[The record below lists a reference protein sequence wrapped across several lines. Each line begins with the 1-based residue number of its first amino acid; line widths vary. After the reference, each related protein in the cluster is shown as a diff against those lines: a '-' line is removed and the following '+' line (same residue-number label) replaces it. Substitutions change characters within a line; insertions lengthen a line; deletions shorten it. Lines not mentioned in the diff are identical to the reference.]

1 MQKKRY
7 IFSDF
12 DGTLTTKDSMM
23 EIILFQRGKRGLF
36 TALLRILPWI
46 ALMLLH
52 LYSNQKTKEK
62 LLFHCFGRMKEEDFD
77 AFCRRFAD
85 TNRHILRLNLYAKL
99 LKAKREGA
107 EVVVVTASPEKW
119 VARLV
124 PDFKVLGTQLQFS
137 EKGMERHFLTKN
149 CYGKEKVR
157 RILSAFPELQTQRK
171 DCHVTAYGD
180 SKGDSAMLSF
190 ADEKHYRDFL
200 S

>member
-62 LLFHCFGRMKEEDFD
+62 LLHHCFGKMKEKDFD
-77 AFCRRFAD
+77 TFCQRFAD
-85 TNRHILRLNLYAKL
+85 THRHILRQNLYEKL

-157 RILSAFPELQTQRK
+157 RILSAFPELQMQRK